1 MGGSD
6 YAGWRQAGVL
16 TFRSGPLR
24 QNAAYGT
31 VDVQSAKLSEVWTQ
45 PVGSM
50 KTNES
55 TVYGVTAP
63 GQPVIVKWPTELRQR
78 MGINEEMKEVTAL
91 KEVIVAGQDGF
102 VYFLSLIHI

>member
-1 MGGSD
+1 MLNAFTTTVGGSD

-63 GQPVIVKWPTELRQR
+63 GQP
-78 MGINEEMKEVTAL
+78 
-91 KEVIVAGQDGF
+91 
-102 VYFLSLIHI
+102 